1 MNLGVKEND
10 DFKMIAANAD
20 ASHSFLVAMAKVVM
34 MVVAEAAV
42 REGHPSLSWNS
53 AAVHILK
60 YHIIHR

>member
-42 REGHPSLSWNS
+42 REGHPSLS
-53 AAVHILK
+53 
-60 YHIIHR
+60 